1 MNIFVT
7 DPDPRLSAEVLCNRH
22 VVKMTLE
29 TAQLLSSAVRLHAP
43 EGTDLD
49 DLYRITHKNHPSSVW
64 VRETRENFRWTVRHG
79 LALAAEYSRRYGK
92 EHASA
97 RIIRAAAFYDQYIPD
112 GPRTVFAL
120 AMPDEFKPIGAAL
133 DDDAACKAYRMY
145 IADKYATWKRV
156 PRWVRA

>member
-1 MNIFVT
+1 MNIFAT
-7 DPDPRLSAEVLCNRH
+7 DPDPTRSAEVLCNRH

-29 TAQLLSSAVRLHAP
+29 TAQLLSSAVRLRAP
-43 EGTDLD
+43 EALAL
-49 DLYRITHKNHPSSVW
+49 DLYRTTHKNHPSSVW
-64 VRETRENFRWTVRHG
+64 VRATRENFRWAVRHG

-97 RIIRAAAFYDQYIPD
+97 RIIRAAAFHDHRIPD

-120 AMPDEFKPIGAAL
+120 AMPDEFKPIGAPL

-145 IADKYATWKRV
+145 IADKYATWKRT

>member
-1 MNIFVT
+1 VNIFVT

-43 EGTDLD
+43 EDHLVGDL
-49 DLYRITHKNHPSSVW
+49 
-64 VRETRENFRWTVRHG
+64 TRENFRWTVRHG